1 MIDLKKGDCLE
12 LMKDIPDESVD
23 MILCDLPYGVTRCK
37 WDIVIPFEA
46 LWDQY
51 NRIVKKYGAIVL
63 FGSQPFTTIL
73 ISSNINHFK
82 YCWIWDKVN
91 PSGMGYAKY
100 QPMRRTED
108 IVVFSKDGNRTK
120 YYPIMEKRDKPMTAV
135 SKGKLSESAPSTLK
149 PYRKTWKYRNP
160 TTWLKFNKISRGSVH
175 PTQKPVALLEYLI
188 KTYTNEDD
196 LVLDNT
202 MGSGSTGVA
211 CVNTNRNFIGMEL
224 EDKYFDIAKERIEQ
238 AKKEASM
245 GA

>member
-1 MIDLKKGDCLE
+1 MIDLQQGDCLE
-12 LMKDIPDESVD
+12 LMKGIPDGSVD

-51 NRIVKKYGAIVL
+51 NRIVKKHGAIVL
-63 FGSQPFTTIL
+63 FGSQPFTTIM

-175 PTQKPVALLEYLI
+175 PTQKPVPLLEYLI
-188 KTYTNEDD
+188 KTYTCEGET
-196 LVLDNT
+196 VLDNC

-211 CVNTNRNFIGMEL
+211 AVNLGRSFIGYEIDDDYFRTAEQRINEARRNVEL
-224 EDKYFDIAKERIEQ
+224 F
-238 AKKEASM
+238 
-245 GA
+245 